1 MLRSYVEKPV
11 SSLFNK
17 MVGLYDD
24 RLYSSNPYAIY
35 ASAGI
40 TEVEID
46 GRTFWV
52 RLDMVEVLASSH
64 LVADA
69 ISRSLGKPFPWAV
82 GFSCGNSELP
92 LDLWIGIS
100 GISGFDAYGS
110 PTGTSVSHP
119 RLTCHQLL
127 T

>member
-1 MLRSYVEKPV
+1 
-11 SSLFNK
+11 
-17 MVGLYDD
+17 MVGIYDN
-24 RLYSSNPYAIY
+24 RLYSSNPYPIY
-35 ASAGI
+35 ASSGI
-40 TEVEID
+40 TELEID

-52 RLDMVEVLASSH
+52 RPVMVDVVASSH

-69 ISRSLGKPFPWAV
+69 ISRSLRKPFPWAV
-82 GFSCGNSELP
+82 GFSFGDCELP

-100 GISGFDAYGS
+100 VISGFDDYES

>member
-1 MLRSYVEKPV
+1 MLKSIVASP
-11 SSLFNK
+11 FNK
-17 MVGLYDD
+17 MVGLYDN
-24 RLYSSNPYAIY
+24 RLYSSNPYLIY

-52 RLDMVEVLASSH
+52 RPVMVYGFASSH
-64 LVADA
+64 LLADA
-69 ISRSLGKPFPWAV
+69 ISQSLGKPFPWAV
-82 GFSCGNSELP
+82 GFAFGNSELP

-100 GISGFDAYGS
+100 GISGFDDYES